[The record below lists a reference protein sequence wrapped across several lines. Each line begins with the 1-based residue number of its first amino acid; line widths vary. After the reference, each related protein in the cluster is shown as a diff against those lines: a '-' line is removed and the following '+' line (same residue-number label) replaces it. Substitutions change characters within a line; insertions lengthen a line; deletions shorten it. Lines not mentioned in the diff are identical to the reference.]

1 VRRRYKQVTETETK
15 DMFMRIFRY
24 VVILFLFV
32 APAASLAAV
41 GPGDLPD
48 ASKWYIHADFEEMRS
63 SEAGQHLYG
72 WLQEEVFDDIREDVG
87 VDLDK
92 EADTLTAFSVGD
104 GQLVVV
110 IDGRISQQMQ
120 DKVLAIGTIAGSL
133 DKLGSGSK
141 TFYHVND
148 DNIEVDGDNTN
159 IEIDMESFDDGAFF
173 SFAVKNKLLVTS
185 TRKDMESLIANK
197 GRVEA
202 STSSKG
208 ALFVLSAERNLM
220 QAGARAGDLG
230 DDIGWDSNILRN
242 TEQAALLIAEKAGK
256 IAIEAQLVTAEK
268 EMADSLASIVRG
280 LISLQIFNDDMDPEV
295 AEFLQNMKVE
305 VEGNTLKVTVAL
317 DPEVMV
323 AAIE

>member
-1 VRRRYKQVTETETK
+1 
-15 DMFMRIFRY
+15 MRIFRY

-120 DKVLAIGTIAGSL
+120 DKVLAIGTISGSL
-133 DKLGSGSK
+133 DRLGSGSK

>member
-1 VRRRYKQVTETETK
+1 
-15 DMFMRIFRY
+15 MRIFRY

>member
-1 VRRRYKQVTETETK
+1 
-15 DMFMRIFRY
+15 MFMRIFRY

-133 DKLGSGSK
+133 DKLGSGGK

-159 IEIDMESFDDGAFF
+159 IEIDMESFDDVAFF

>member
-1 VRRRYKQVTETETK
+1 
-15 DMFMRIFRY
+15 MFMRIFRY

>member
-1 VRRRYKQVTETETK
+1 
-15 DMFMRIFRY
+15 MRIFRY

-48 ASKWYIHADFEEMRS
+48 ASKWYFHADFKEMRS

-92 EADTLTAFSVGD
+92 EADTLTAFSVAD

-110 IDGRISQQMQ
+110 IDGRISQEMQ
-120 DKVLAIGTIAGSL
+120 DKVLAMGAVSGSL
-133 DKLGSGSK
+133 DKLGSGNK
-141 TFYHVND
+141 TFYHIND
-148 DNIEVDGDNTN
+148 DDIEVDGDNTS

-173 SFAVKNKLLVTS
+173 SFAVKNKLLVTA

-295 AEFLQNMKVE
+295 AEFLQNMTVE

>member
-1 VRRRYKQVTETETK
+1 
-15 DMFMRIFRY
+15 MRIFRY

-141 TFYHVND
+141 IFYHVND

>member
-1 VRRRYKQVTETETK
+1 
-15 DMFMRIFRY
+15 MRIFRY

-141 TFYHVND
+141 IFYHVND
-148 DNIEVDGDNTN
+148 DNIEEDGDNTN

-295 AEFLQNMKVE
+295 AEFLQNM
-305 VEGNTLKVTVAL
+305 TVRSRATHL
-317 DPEVMV
+317 R
-323 AAIE
+323 

>member
-1 VRRRYKQVTETETK
+1 
-15 DMFMRIFRY
+15 MFMRIFRY

-120 DKVLAIGTIAGSL
+120 DKVLAIGTISGSL
-133 DKLGSGSK
+133 DRLGSGSK

>member
-1 VRRRYKQVTETETK
+1 
-15 DMFMRIFRY
+15 MRIFRY

-148 DNIEVDGDNTN
+148 DDIEVDGDNTN